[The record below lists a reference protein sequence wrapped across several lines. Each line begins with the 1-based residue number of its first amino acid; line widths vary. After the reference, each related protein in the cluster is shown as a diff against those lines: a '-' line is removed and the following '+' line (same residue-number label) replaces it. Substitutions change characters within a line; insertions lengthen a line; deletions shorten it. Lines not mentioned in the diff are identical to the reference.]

1 MSLMSRVHYS
11 ATPAELHFMSVHHI
25 RPVYTCLMIY
35 SLGAGLLAADTSALV
50 HAWPPARVD
59 FTGESEA
66 LMCAWFPS

>member
-1 MSLMSRVHYS
+1 
-11 ATPAELHFMSVHHI
+11 
-25 RPVYTCLMIY
+25 MIY